1 MITQNEMSFIG
12 SFNYQEYT
20 TARWIKEVIDCLEIA
35 SEAALNSNFDEAS
48 MIVAGLEEIVDIYD
62 SIPDDELCQKNVF
75 SLILKYSI
83 LPTKNSIFEI
93 CSEIIDNF
101 QGEKELAIALVKLL
115 AVLAIPQPIILEPID
130 GNMRRLFTKPGE
142 RYMEE
147 FEGYYFT
154 QDEQDTH
161 NEEVTIEQFNENY
174 QNLAP
179 STESQLNRLKN
190 ELAITLCEECL
201 TPTRNQE
208 CDCWILQIEEY

>member
-1 MITQNEMSFIG
+1 MSLIE
-12 SFNYQEYT
+12 SLNRQIYNT
-20 TARWIKEVIDCLEIA
+20 VRWIKEVVDCLEIA

-62 SIPDDELCQKNVF
+62 NIPDDELNQKNAF
-75 SLILKYSI
+75 SLVLKYSI
-83 LPTKNSIFEI
+83 LPTKNSIFEV

-115 AVLAIPQPIILEPID
+115 AVLAMPQPIILGPID
-130 GNMRRLFTKPGE
+130 GNMRRLFAEPGR

-147 FEGYYFT
+147 FMDYYYVQDV

-161 NEEVTIEQFNENY
+161 NEEEVTVEQLNENY